1 MNGDKLV
8 TVNALPLTFPE
19 MRALMLDLNNVHA
32 EQTSLLDVG
41 RLDRMLEAAFLV
53 ETVGGLDAFLIAF
66 DQDADYDSPN
76 FLWLRGRHAR
86 FVYVDRVVTALA
98 ARGRGHAGRL
108 YATLFDRARAAGHD
122 QVLCEVNQHPP
133 NPVSDA
139 FHARMGFAGIGRAV
153 LPGGKTVRYLRRAL

>member
-1 MNGDKLV
+1 M
-8 TVNALPLTFPE
+8 VNALPLPSPE

-32 EQTSLLDVG
+32 EQTSLLDVS

-53 ETVGGLDAFLIAF
+53 ETVGALDAFLIAF
-66 DQDADYDSPN
+66 DQDAEYDSPN
-76 FLWLRGRHAR
+76 FLWLRARHPR
-86 FVYVDRVVTALA
+86 FVYVDRVVTAPA

-108 YATLFDRARAAGHD
+108 YEALFGRARAAGHD

-139 FHARMGFAGIGRAV
+139 FHARMGFAGIGQAV
-153 LPGGKTVRYLRRAL
+153 LPGGKTVRYLGRAL